1 MGSTVDLA
9 INGNITSSQISNVT
23 ISTNQ
28 SAATTIVSFT
38 VTGQNGN
45 TGFSNITIPINAVPY
60 GTTPTIYVDGQPA
73 LYQGYAQDA
82 NNYYVWYTTNFS
94 NHEILVLFAAMP
106 STGIALAWYQ
116 KSSYLFDSRYRNH
129 FGTFCSCACFKKS
142 KKRKRDSQ
150 ESLTSLFE
158 S

>member
-73 LYQGYAQDA
+73 F
-82 NNYYVWYTTNFS
+82 V
-94 NHEILVLFAAMP
+94 
-106 STGIALAWYQ
+106 
-116 KSSYLFDSRYRNH
+116 SRLR
-129 FGTFCSCACFKKS
+129 S
-142 KKRKRDSQ
+142 RR
-150 ESLTSLFE
+150 
-158 S
+158 